1 MVRTFEPHWPIP
13 APSFVPAGACGILKT
28 CAKRSIKIYLHS
40 RCGRVDLCYAKADF
54 QLGKANS
61 GEMLLLVE

>member
-1 MVRTFEPHWPIP
+1 
-13 APSFVPAGACGILKT
+13 
-28 CAKRSIKIYLHS
+28 LHS